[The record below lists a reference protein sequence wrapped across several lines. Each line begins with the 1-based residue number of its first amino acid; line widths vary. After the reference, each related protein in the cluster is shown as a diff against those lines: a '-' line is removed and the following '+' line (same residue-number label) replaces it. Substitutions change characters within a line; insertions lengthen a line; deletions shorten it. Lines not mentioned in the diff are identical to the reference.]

1 MSGMELVTSSPAYM
15 PVRQGAGTRGRRIP
29 LYSNF
34 FAVTCLPSADLH
46 MYNVQITPAVPK
58 AVNRIVMAAL
68 RDNVPDLFEG
78 RLTFAY
84 DGEATM
90 YYPKRLSWQSRVET
104 VDVPDRRDK
113 FTVKLEH
120 VAVVNMATLHE
131 FLKGGDLDIP
141 QDCVQALDVVL
152 RTTPISTCTTIGSS
166 FFSGRN
172 TAPLDAGAEIWFGYH
187 QSLRPAHG
195 RLLVN
200 LDVAATCFHRA
211 QAVTDL
217 IASVTRKPLEQI
229 DESSRTAIRAELA
242 GVKVCAK
249 HRAGQKR
256 KYRVHDIDKQ
266 NALEFVFDIEENG
279 KLRKVNVAQYFEERY
294 QVKLKYPNLPLLIVG
309 NKSNGARLPMEVCD
323 IVAGERIAKK
333 LAPAQTAA
341 MIKKTAAKPNIRLDS
356 VNKAVAERSYP
367 NDPAL
372 ADFGIKVETSMV
384 QIDGRVLDPPR
395 IAYNQERSK
404 QKFVVPKL
412 GAWQFRDAHMYTT
425 PAVDRWGVLVLEQ
438 RARENEV
445 MNFLQMLNATA
456 KDMGIMFQRPVIIPC
471 PRGRPSGYQDIIMKA
486 VKQVEDQAKG
496 QCQLLMIILPFSD
509 PSAYGEIKRV
519 CDTVIDV
526 PSQCML
532 SKHVQKADPMYAR
545 NILLKINARVGGI
558 NSILDSSPSTQFL
571 FSKPAIVFGA
581 DVTHAAPFSKLPSLA
596 AVVASMDAY
605 PFRYECET
613 RAQKNRQEI
622 IQDLK
627 GMAMNLLKRFYQATR
642 GKKPERILFY
652 RDGVSEGQFD
662 HVLKYELNALREA
675 CNELESGYT
684 PKITFVIVQKR
695 HHARFFCT
703 PQSSREADRSGNV
716 PAGTVVDTAVVHP
729 RQFDFYLVAHG
740 GIQGT
745 SRPTHYHV
753 IFDENG
759 FTPDLLQDLTYRQC
773 YMYARCTR
781 SVSLVPAAYYAHLA
795 AFRARFHSKADEYEF
810 QSGSS
815 SDTSSASA
823 SSGIPTVMGR
833 TGSQMYF
840 I

>member
-1 MSGMELVTSSPAYM
+1 MQVVTSNPAYM
-15 PVRQGAGTRGRRIP
+15 PKRPGFGQRGKRIP
-29 LYSNF
+29 LLTNF
-34 FAVTCLPSADLH
+34 FDVTCVPSADLH

-58 AVNRIVMAAL
+58 AVNRVVMATL
-68 RDNVPDLFEG
+68 RDSVPDLFEG
-78 RLTFAY
+78 RLTAAY
-84 DGEATM
+84 DGEAAL
-90 YYPKRLSWQSRVET
+90 YYPKRMSWQSRVET
-104 VDVPDRRDK
+104 VEVPDRRDK

-131 FLKGGDLDIP
+131 FLKGADLDIP
-141 QDCVQALDVVL
+141 QDCIQALDVVL

-172 TAPLDAGAEIWFGYH
+172 TSPLDAGAEIWFGYH

-211 QAVTDL
+211 QPVATLVE
-217 IASVTRKPLEQI
+217 SVTRKPLDQVG
-229 DESSRTAIRAELA
+229 DANRPAIRAELA
-242 GVKVCAK
+242 GVKVSVT
-249 HRAGQKR
+249 HRGDSKR
-256 KYRVHDIDKQ
+256 KYRIRDIAKES
-266 NALEFVFDIEENG
+266 ALEMQFDVEEDG
-279 KLRKVNVAQYFEERY
+279 KLRRTNVAEYFEQRY
-294 QVKLKYPNLPLLIVG
+294 QRKLQYPHLPLLVVG
-309 NKSNGARLPMEVCD
+309 SKEKPTYLPMEVCN
-323 IVAGERIAKK
+323 VVGGERIAKK

-341 MIKKTAAKPNIRLDS
+341 MIKKTAAKPNVRVQNIM
-356 VNKAVAERSYP
+356 NAVTERSYGT
-367 NDPAL
+367 DPAL
-372 ADFGIKVETSMV
+372 ADFGIKCDPKMV
-384 QIDGRVLDPPR
+384 QLDGRVLEPPTVT
-395 IAYNQERSK
+395 YNQASR
-404 QKFVVPKL
+404 QKTIRPNL
-412 GAWQFRDAHMYTT
+412 GVWQPRDARMFSS
-425 PAVDRWGVLVLEQ
+425 PEVKAWGVLVLEQ

-445 MNFLQMLNATA
+445 MGFLNVLNGAGKEHGVA
-456 KDMGIMFQRPVIIPC
+456 FQRPVVIPHQQQ
-471 PRGRPSGYQDIIMKA
+471 GRRPPNYQDVLMKA
-486 VKQVEDQAKG
+486 VNNVQEKMKA
-496 QCQLLMIILPFSD
+496 QCQLLLIILPFGD

-519 CDTVIDV
+519 CDTVLDV
-526 PSQCML
+526 PSQCMQSRHL
-532 SKHVQKADPMYAR
+532 QKADPMYAR
-545 NILLKINARVGGI
+545 NLLLKINARIGGV
-558 NSILDSSPSTQFL
+558 NCILQSNPSQDFL

-581 DVTHAAPFSKLPSLA
+581 DVTHSAPFSKLPSLA

-695 HHARFFCT
+695 HHVRFFLP
-703 PQSSREADRSGNV
+703 PQASREADRSGNV
-716 PAGTVVDTAVVHP
+716 PAGTVVDTSITHP
-729 RQFDFYLVAHG
+729 RQFDFYLVAHA

-773 YMYARCTR
+773 HLYARCTR
-781 SVSLVPAAYYAHLA
+781 SVSLVPAAYYAHLC
-795 AFRARFHSKADEYEF
+795 AFRARYHSKADEYEY

-815 SDTSSASA
+815 SDTSTVSAG
-823 SSGIPTVMGR
+823 SGLPVVMNR
-833 TGSQMYF
+833 TAGQMYF